1 MQQKPSKRRGEERS
15 ETLIIPHITKEMV
28 ETARRMAEQ
37 GATRAEIEQAIAAM
51 QAVLAREDAEEAK
64 AAAKT
69 APPAS

>member
-37 GATRAEIEQAIAAM
+37 GATRA
-51 QAVLAREDAEEAK
+51 
-64 AAAKT
+64 
-69 APPAS
+69 

>member
-1 MQQKPSKRRGEERS
+1 MPMQQKPNKRRGEERS

-51 QAVLAREDAEEAK
+51 QAEKYLADLH
-64 AAAKT
+64 
-69 APPAS
+69 